1 MASQRQRSLRYAWW
15 RGFSIALLVFTGW
28 IYVSA
33 LAGRVTG

>member
-15 RGFSIALLVFTGW
+15 RGFAIALLVFTGW